1 MSSARIGARRSR
13 GAAESKVSFGR
24 GVERGLLAIDSH
36 TGNFI
41 ARDALLGAVVLLAI
55 FITFDFNN
63 NDSMRSGDLE
73 GTLLGGDVVVLSL
86 RVALKP
92 VLVNHVAGT
101 ADLKL
106 TAGNSHE
113 VQTLIANKSAVSDVI
128 TIVGQSGAAVRLIIA
143 FCGKLNVDRLNNEP
157 LDTGNVATLAIVH
170 RRRDADIHNSVLADI
185 HGIDLITVSGP
196 VAVRLLVFDHKAVA
210 VLIDCGSLARNV
222 MLAVVGFLNVGC
234 VQRHIFID
242 ITRAHSKRAVAFGDV
257 VVLLFSVTPIEIK
270 GIVLRSNILD
280 RSEILIGNA
289 LTISKAIR
297 AGVDIH
303 LLPIVIQAIVGEAV
317 RLGNENHIALIDNEL
332 AVNRGYIELR
342 SDIVALGILH
352 HGGAD
357 HLIVVLARIGGGD
370 TCAQAF
376 NGEGCTLVVG
386 KGGISHARNSVHVAV
401 IGLGVRLS
409 GNRNLVL
416 ILIGASVDYQFAKLE
431 RDLVVIKVSTLGI
444 SRFKLILVRSRKNVV
459 LVVPGELVFGEN
471 AIIAHKAV
479 AAYLKVG
486 TALQR
491 LTIVVLVAVLR
502 RKRNGTLINLE
513 FAIGHNEF
521 HVGIVFGSIAG
532 KRELFFIQVHW
543 VGASISSLDFRGT
556 IGSNVI
562 LAHARRK
569 ARHII
574 TIDSLLLAVILLAT
588 LVAGNRDGD
597 LVVNGANMQIT
608 RGHLGD
614 NIVIVG
620 AHLAHGAVGKRIGI
634 VTSIGTLAAIERNAV
649 EGSDR
654 SFAQISRVP
663 VDALL
668 RAVIGLG
675 VGVRRKRHV
684 LVVVELDNVFVFIA
698 RKRETF
704 RTVAYRGMTAERFGR
719 NAADGIA
726 ALAVSIV
733 GFKRLTGT
741 VPVVFNFVVNGIRR
755 VVEIDRSI
763 GTHDAH
769 LGFTRYRSVSGN
781 SDRLLRDRLTLHISG
796 KGLRRGNR
804 LRRSLEIVVHLD

>member
-1 MSSARIGARRSR
+1 
-13 GAAESKVSFGR
+13 
-24 GVERGLLAIDSH
+24 
-36 TGNFI
+36 
-41 ARDALLGAVVLLAI
+41 
-55 FITFDFNN
+55 
-63 NDSMRSGDLE
+63 MRSGDLE
-73 GTLLGGDVVVLSL
+73 DTRLGGDFVVLGL
-86 RVALKP
+86 GVALKP

-143 FCGKLNVDRLNNEP
+143 FCGKLNVNRLNNEP
-157 LDTGNVATLAIVH
+157 LGTGNVAALAIVR
-170 RRRDADIHNSVLADI
+170 RRRDADIHNFVLADI
-185 HGIDLITVSGP
+185 HGIDLIAVSGP

-222 MLAVVGFLNVGC
+222 TLAVVGFLNVGC

-257 VVLLFSVTPIEIK
+257 VVLLFSVAPIVIK

-289 LTISKAIR
+289 LAINKAIG

-370 TCAQAF
+370 TCAQTF

-471 AIIAHKAV
+471 AIVAHKAV

-521 HVGIVFGSIAG
+521 HVGVVFGSIAG
-532 KRELFFIQVHW
+532 KRKLFFVQVHW
-543 VGASISSLDFRGT
+543 VGASIDSLDFRGT
-556 IGSNVI
+556 IGSNVV
-562 LAHARRK
+562 LAHARRE
-569 ARHII
+569 ARHIV
-574 TIDSLLLAVILLAT
+574 TLDSLLLAVILLAT

-608 RGHLGD
+608 RVHLGD

-620 AHLAHGAVGKRIGI
+620 AHLAHGAIGKRVGI

-654 SFAQISRVP
+654 SF
-663 VDALL
+663 
-668 RAVIGLG
+668 G
-675 VGVRRKRHV
+675 
-684 LVVVELDNVFVFIA
+684 
-698 RKRETF
+698 
-704 RTVAYRGMTAERFGR
+704 
-719 NAADGIA
+719 
-726 ALAVSIV
+726 
-733 GFKRLTGT
+733 
-741 VPVVFNFVVNGIRR
+741 
-755 VVEIDRSI
+755 
-763 GTHDAH
+763 
-769 LGFTRYRSVSGN
+769 
-781 SDRLLRDRLTLHISG
+781 
-796 KGLRRGNR
+796 
-804 LRRSLEIVVHLD
+804 

>member
-1 MSSARIGARRSR
+1 M
-13 GAAESKVSFGR
+13 
-24 GVERGLLAIDSH
+24 
-36 TGNFI
+36 
-41 ARDALLGAVVLLAI
+41 
-55 FITFDFNN
+55 
-63 NDSMRSGDLE
+63 
-73 GTLLGGDVVVLSL
+73 
-86 RVALKP
+86 
-92 VLVNHVAGT
+92 
-101 ADLKL
+101 
-106 TAGNSHE
+106 
-113 VQTLIANKSAVSDVI
+113 
-128 TIVGQSGAAVRLIIA
+128 
-143 FCGKLNVDRLNNEP
+143 
-157 LDTGNVATLAIVH
+157 
-170 RRRDADIHNSVLADI
+170 
-185 HGIDLITVSGP
+185 
-196 VAVRLLVFDHKAVA
+196 
-210 VLIDCGSLARNV
+210 IDCGSLTRNV
-222 MLAVVGFLNVGC
+222 MLAVVGLLNVGC

-257 VVLLFSVTPIEIK
+257 VVLLFSATPIEIK

-289 LTISKAIR
+289 LTINKAIG

-370 TCAQAF
+370 TCAQTF

-386 KGGISHARNSVHVAV
+386 KGGISHARNSVHIAV

-471 AIIAHKAV
+471 AIVAHKAV

-543 VGASISSLDFRGT
+543 VGASISGLDFRGA
-556 IGSNVI
+556 IGGNVI

-569 ARHII
+569 ARHIV
-574 TIDSLLLAVILLAT
+574 TLDSLLLAVILLAT

-608 RGHLGD
+608 RVQLSD
-614 NIVIVG
+614 DIVIVG

-698 RKRETF
+698 RKREAF
-704 RTVAYRGMTAERFGR
+704 RIGVHRGITAERFGR

-733 GFKRLTGT
+733 GFKRFIGT
-741 VPVVFNFVVNGIRR
+741 VPVVFNSILNGIRL
-755 VVEIDRSI
+755 VEEIDRSI
-763 GTHDAH
+763 SAHDTH
-769 LGFTRYRSVSGN
+769 LGFTGYRSVSRDSN
-781 SDRLLRDRLTLHISG
+781 RLLRDRLTLHISG